1 MVPRREEAGWAGG
14 ARLKLAWVARTVAP
28 RIPHAAW
35 LVVAGRCGT
44 TRQQLARGCAHDQQ
58 RHAHAEAECEQRS
71 ASAKH
76 VTALPDHGEGGD
88 EGVERARQIKPDLVI
103 MDVVMPG
110 TNGYQ
115 ATRALSRDDGT
126 KNIPVIICTTKNQET
141 DKLWGMRQGAQ
152 DYVTKPVDGPAL
164 LAKIAALG

>member
-1 MVPRREEAGWAGG
+1 MPIKKILIIDDSPTERHIMTQLLLGG
-14 ARLKLAWVARTVAP
+14 GYEVST
-28 RIPHAAW
+28 
-35 LVVAGRCGT
+35 
-44 TRQQLARGCAHDQQ
+44 
-58 RHAHAEAECEQRS
+58 AES
-71 ASAKH
+71 
-76 VTALPDHGEGGD
+76 GD
-88 EGVERARQIKPDLVI
+88 EGIARAKQVMPDLVI

-110 TNGYQ
+110 TNGFQ
-115 ATRALSRDDGT
+115 ATRALSRDEAT